1 MRYIIY
7 FFALF
12 LMACGGDKKA
22 TEQADAEKKDSLSRP
37 ENINRVSAIAKV
49 EPEGGLVDL
58 SASQSGIVSA
68 MYKQVGDTVKKGEA
82 ILKIELQN
90 DELATEVLAKQIL
103 TQRARAAA
111 DAASIRKYQAS
122 LKEIQAELLITEKL
136 VATGADTRQNLNT
149 QQREL
154 EVIQANLEMAINNA
168 AASRAEIAT
177 LKKQQQQARL
187 TASDELLRAKQN
199 GVLVTMDAKVGA
211 ALTALTPFASL
222 APAGDLILHGEIDE
236 MFSGRVKVG
245 QQVTVNYVGSQ
256 TIIGK
261 GTVSYLSPI
270 LANKSLFYDEPGE
283 ASDRRVRL
291 FKVDLDNSNGLLINA
306 KVECSIQIK

>member
-1 MRYIIY
+1 MRYFIY
-7 FFALF
+7 FCALF

-22 TEQADAEKKDSLSRP
+22 AEQAPAEKKDSLSRP

-58 SASQSGIVSA
+58 SAPQSGIVSA
-68 MYKQVGDTVKKGEA
+68 LYKQAGDPVKKGEA
-82 ILKIELQN
+82 ILKIDLQN
-90 DELATEVLAKQIL
+90 DQLATEVLTKQIL

-111 DAASIRKYQAS
+111 DAANIRQYQGS
-122 LKEIQAELLITEKL
+122 LKEKQAELMITEKL

-154 EVIQANLEMAINNA
+154 EVIQANLETAINNA

-187 TASDELLRAKQN
+187 TASDELIRAKQD
-199 GVLVTMDAKVGA
+199 GILVTMDAKVGA

-236 MFSGRVKVG
+236 MFSSRVKVG
-245 QQVTVNYVGSQ
+245 QQVTVNYVGSH
-256 TIIGK
+256 TIIAK

-283 ASDRRVRL
+283 ASDRRVRP
-291 FKVDLDNSNGLLINA
+291 FKVALDNNNDLLINA